1 MTKSRGRTITAIV
14 CGCTAVAALI
24 AYSVTP
30 ATPLPLFDPLNYTA
44 TAEQSLNQCVTPP
57 FLDHSVEP
65 NTRFDVYYHGVW
77 PSEATAC
84 TKRAFDT
91 WNVYLA
97 ETSLNIS
104 FQEINAT
111 DIRPR
116 HPHLLILLFTPL
128 PAHIAGAIP
137 EVTRSKNGYVDGG
150 AIFINSNTAQ
160 VSSCIGYYKVALHE
174 VGHILGLS
182 HPQARDES
190 SIMNDM
196 DGMDDYRRAIPA
208 APTACDIQQV
218 VAASRTPLLSK
229 QQD

>member
-1 MTKSRGRTITAIV
+1 MTKSRGRTLAAIV
-14 CGCTAVAALI
+14 CGCAAVAAVI
-24 AYSVTP
+24 AYSVSYSP
-30 ATPLPLFDPLNYTA
+30 PPVFDPLNYTVA
-44 TAEQSLNQCVTPP
+44 AEQSPNQCVTPSV
-57 FLDHSVEP
+57 LNHSVEP
-65 NTRFDVYYHGVW
+65 NTHFNVYYHGVW
-77 PSEATAC
+77 PSEAMAC

-104 FQEINAT
+104 FQEINAK
-111 DIRPR
+111 DILPS

-128 PAHIAGAIP
+128 PAYIAGAIP
-137 EVTRSKNGYVDGG
+137 DVTRSKSGYVDSG

-160 VSSCIGYYKVALHE
+160 VHSCIGYYKVALHE

-196 DGMDDYRRAIPA
+196 DGRDDYGRAIPA

-218 VAASRTPLLSK
+218 VAASRIPRLSK
-229 QQD
+229 